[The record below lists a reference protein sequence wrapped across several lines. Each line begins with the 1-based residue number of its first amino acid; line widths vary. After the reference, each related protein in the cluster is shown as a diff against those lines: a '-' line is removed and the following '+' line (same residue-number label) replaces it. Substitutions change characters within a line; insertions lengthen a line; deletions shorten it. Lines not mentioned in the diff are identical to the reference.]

1 MRDVH
6 LRQVDLNLL
15 STLYALLEERH
26 VTRAAKRC
34 FLSQSAMSRS
44 LERIRDT
51 FGDELLIRTG
61 RTYERTVRGEWLLRE
76 LENLLPR
83 LEALVR
89 GEPFDPAQSRER
101 IRVAVT
107 DNGSIVLLPA
117 LTQRIRPAAPDVT
130 LEIVAWH
137 DRSFEDVEAGK
148 IDLALSPLAA
158 PSPLETERLYK
169 EDFVCLL
176 GADHKLRSGRFTLKQ
191 YLELSHVVVTVLAN
205 RQTFVDRPL
214 ADLGL
219 RRRVALSVP
228 FFVPAVAA
236 VAGSDLVLTLPRK
249 LAKAVAGMAN
259 VRSVEPPPEIKS
271 FQYFMVWHPRLT
283 AEPAQVWFREQL
295 RIVAKTI

>member
-34 FLSQSAMSRS
+34 FLSQPAMSRS

-61 RTYERTVRGEWLLRE
+61 RIYERTVRGEWLLRE

-101 IRVAVT
+101 LRVALT

-117 LTQRIRPAAPDVT
+117 LTQRIRTAAPDIT

-158 PSPLETERLYK
+158 PSPLETERLFK

-176 GADHKLRSGRFTLKQ
+176 GADHKLRSRRFTLKQ
-191 YLELSHVVVTVLAN
+191 YLELAHVAVGAL
-205 RQTFVDRPL
+205 DRPV

-228 FFVPAVAA
+228 FLVAAVAA

-249 LAKAVAGMAN
+249 LAKAVAAMAN

>member
-34 FLSQSAMSRS
+34 FLSQPAMSRS

-61 RTYERTVRGEWLLRE
+61 RIYERTVRGEWLLRE

-101 IRVAVT
+101 LRVAVT

-117 LTQRIRPAAPDVT
+117 LTQRIRTAAPDIT

-158 PSPLETERLYK
+158 PSPLETERLFK

-176 GADHKLRSGRFTLKQ
+176 GADHRLRSRRFTLKQ
-191 YLELSHVVVTVLAN
+191 YLELSHVAVGAL
-205 RQTFVDRPL
+205 DRPL

-228 FFVPAVAA
+228 FLVPAVAA
-236 VAGSDLVLTLPRK
+236 VAGSDLVLTLPRN
-249 LAKAVAGMAN
+249 LAKAVAAMAN
-259 VRSVEPPPEIKS
+259 VRFVEPPPEIKS

-295 RIVAKTI
+295 QIVAKTI

>member
-34 FLSQSAMSRS
+34 FLSQPAMSRS

-101 IRVAVT
+101 LRTAVT

-117 LTQRIRPAAPDVT
+117 LTQRIRTAAPDIT

-158 PSPLETERLYK
+158 LSPLETERLFK

-176 GADHKLRSGRFTLKQ
+176 GADHQLRARRFTLKQ
-191 YLELSHVVVTVLAN
+191 YLELSHVAVGAL
-205 RQTFVDRPL
+205 DRPL

-228 FFVPAVAA
+228 FLVPAVAA

-249 LAKAVAGMAN
+249 LAKAVAAMAN
-259 VRSVEPPPEIKS
+259 VRFVEPPPEIKS

-295 RIVAKTI
+295 QIVAKTI

>member
-15 STLYALLEERH
+15 SILYALLEERH

-34 FLSQSAMSRS
+34 FLSQPAMSRS

-61 RTYERTVRGEWLLRE
+61 RIYERTVRGEWLLRE

-101 IRVAVT
+101 LRVALT
-107 DNGSIVLLPA
+107 DNGSIALLPA
-117 LTQRIRPAAPDVT
+117 LTQRIRTSAADIT

-158 PSPLETERLYK
+158 LSPLETERLFK

-176 GADHKLRSGRFTLKQ
+176 GADHKLRARRFTLKQ
-191 YLELSHVVVTVLAN
+191 YLELSHVAVGTL
-205 RQTFVDRPL
+205 DRPL

-228 FFVPAVAA
+228 FLVPAVAA

-249 LAKAVAGMAN
+249 LAKAVAAMAN
-259 VRSVEPPPEIKS
+259 VRFVEPPPEIKS

>member
-1 MRDVH
+1 MHDVH

-34 FLSQSAMSRS
+34 FLSQPAMSRS
-44 LERIRDT
+44 LERLRDT

-61 RTYERTVRGEWLLRE
+61 RIYERTVRGEWLLRE

-101 IRVAVT
+101 LRVAVT

-117 LTQRIRPAAPDVT
+117 LTQRIRTAAPDMT

-148 IDLALSPLAA
+148 IDLAVSPLAA
-158 PSPLETERLYK
+158 PSPLETERLFK

-176 GADHKLRSGRFTLKQ
+176 GADHEFRSRRFTLKQ
-191 YLELSHVVVTVLAN
+191 YLELSHVAVGAL
-205 RQTFVDRPL
+205 DRPL

-228 FFVPAVAA
+228 FLVAAVAA

-249 LAKAVAGMAN
+249 LAKAVAAMAN

-283 AEPAQVWFREQL
+283 AEPAQVWFREQS
-295 RIVAKTI
+295 RIVAKAI

>member
-34 FLSQSAMSRS
+34 FLSQPAMSRS

-61 RTYERTVRGEWLLRE
+61 RIYERTVRGEWLLRE

-89 GEPFDPAQSRER
+89 GEPFNPAQSRER
-101 IRVAVT
+101 LRVALT
-107 DNGSIVLLPA
+107 DNGSIAILPA
-117 LTQRIRPAAPDVT
+117 LTQRIRTAAPDIT

-158 PSPLETERLYK
+158 LSPLETERLFK

-176 GADHKLRSGRFTLKQ
+176 GADHQLRARRFTLKQ
-191 YLELSHVVVTVLAN
+191 YLELSHVAVGAL
-205 RQTFVDRPL
+205 DRPL

-228 FFVPAVAA
+228 FLVPAVAA

-249 LAKAVAGMAN
+249 LAKAVAAMAN
-259 VRSVEPPPEIKS
+259 VRFVEPPPEIKS

-295 RIVAKTI
+295 RIVTKTI

>member
-1 MRDVH
+1 MREVH

-34 FLSQSAMSRS
+34 FLSQPAMSRS
-44 LERIRDT
+44 LERIRET

-61 RTYERTVRGEWLLRE
+61 RSYERTVRGEWLLRE

-101 IRVAVT
+101 LRVALT
-107 DNGSIVLLPA
+107 DNGSIALLPA
-117 LTQRIRPAAPDVT
+117 LTQRIRTAAPDIT

-158 PSPLETERLYK
+158 PSPLETERLFK
-169 EDFVCLL
+169 EDFVPARAHRGL
-176 GADHKLRSGRFTLKQ
+176 FTLAPIMA
-191 YLELSHVVVTVLAN
+191 LALATVWPDSKSQSTTKALMIKMSPIS
-205 RQTFVDRPL
+205 VCI
-214 ADLGL
+214 
-219 RRRVALSVP
+219 RRTGVCSCSQL
-228 FFVPAVAA
+228 
-236 VAGSDLVLTLPRK
+236 
-249 LAKAVAGMAN
+249 
-259 VRSVEPPPEIKS
+259 
-271 FQYFMVWHPRLT
+271 
-283 AEPAQVWFREQL
+283 EQL
-295 RIVAKTI
+295 SPV

>member
-34 FLSQSAMSRS
+34 FLSQPAMSRS

-61 RTYERTVRGEWLLRE
+61 RSYERTVRGEWLLRE

-101 IRVAVT
+101 LRVAVT
-107 DNGSIVLLPA
+107 DNGSIALLPA
-117 LTQRIRPAAPDVT
+117 LTQRIRTAAPDIT

-148 IDLALSPLAA
+148 IELALSPLTA
-158 PSPLETERLYK
+158 PSPLETERLFK

-176 GADHKLRSGRFTLKQ
+176 GADHKLRSRRFTLKQ
-191 YLELSHVVVTVLAN
+191 YLELSHVAVGAL
-205 RQTFVDRPL
+205 DRPL

-228 FFVPAVAA
+228 FLVAAVAA

-249 LAKAVAGMAN
+249 LAKAVAAMAN

>member
-1 MRDVH
+1 MRSVH
-6 LRQVDLNLL
+6 LREVDLNLL
-15 STLYALLEERH
+15 SSLYALLEERH
-26 VTRAAKRC
+26 VSRAAKRC
-34 FLSQSAMSRS
+34 FLSQPAMSRS

-61 RTYERTVRGEWLLRE
+61 RIYERTVRGEWLLRE
-76 LENLLPR
+76 LESLLPR

-89 GEPFDPAQSRER
+89 GDAFDPARSRER
-101 IRVAVT
+101 LRVAVT
-107 DNGSIVLLPA
+107 DNGSVVLLPA
-117 LTQRIRPAAPDVT
+117 LTQRIRTAAPDIT
-130 LEIVAWH
+130 LEVLAWH
-137 DRSFEDVEAGK
+137 DRSFEDLEAGK

-158 PSPLETERLYK
+158 PSPLETETLFK

-176 GADHKLRSGRFTLKQ
+176 GAGHKLRSRRFSLKQ
-191 YLELSHVVVTVLAN
+191 YLELSHVMVAVLAN
-205 RQTFVDRPL
+205 QQTLVDRPL

-228 FFVPAVAA
+228 FFAPAVAA
-236 VAGSDLVLTLPRK
+236 VAASDLVVTLPRK
-249 LAKAVAGMAN
+249 LARSLASMAN
-259 VRSVEPPPEIKS
+259 LRSVEPPPQIKG

>member
-15 STLYALLEERH
+15 STLYVLLEERH

-34 FLSQSAMSRS
+34 FLSQPAMSRS

-61 RTYERTVRGEWLLRE
+61 RIYERTVRGEWLLRE

-101 IRVAVT
+101 LRVALT

-117 LTQRIRPAAPDVT
+117 LTQRIRTAAPDMT

-158 PSPLETERLYK
+158 PSPLETERLFK

-176 GADHKLRSGRFTLKQ
+176 GADHQFRSRRFTLKQ
-191 YLELSHVVVTVLAN
+191 YLELSHVAVGAL
-205 RQTFVDRPL
+205 DRPL

-228 FFVPAVAA
+228 FLVPAVAA

-249 LAKAVAGMAN
+249 LAKAVAAMAK

-271 FQYFMVWHPRLT
+271 LQYFMVWHPRLT

>member
-34 FLSQSAMSRS
+34 FLSQPAMSRS

-61 RTYERTVRGEWLLRE
+61 RIYERTVRGEWLLRE

-101 IRVAVT
+101 LRVALT

-117 LTQRIRPAAPDVT
+117 LTQRIRTAAPDIT

-158 PSPLETERLYK
+158 PSPLETERLFK

-176 GADHKLRSGRFTLKQ
+176 GADHKLRSRRFTLKQ
-191 YLELSHVVVTVLAN
+191 YLELSHVAVGAL
-205 RQTFVDRPL
+205 DRPL
-214 ADLGL
+214 TDLGL

-228 FFVPAVAA
+228 FLVPAVAA

-249 LAKAVAGMAN
+249 LAKAVAAMAN

>member
-26 VTRAAKRC
+26 VTRAATRC
-34 FLSQSAMSRS
+34 FLSQPAMSRS

-61 RTYERTVRGEWLLRE
+61 RIYERTVRGEWLLRE

-101 IRVAVT
+101 LRTAVT

-117 LTQRIRPAAPDVT
+117 LTQRIRTAAPDIT
-130 LEIVAWH
+130 LEIIAWH

-158 PSPLETERLYK
+158 PAPLVTETLYK

-176 GADHKLRSGRFTLKQ
+176 GGGHKLRSRRFTLKQ
-191 YLELSHVVVTVLAN
+191 YL
-205 RQTFVDRPL
+205 
-214 ADLGL
+214 
-219 RRRVALSVP
+219 
-228 FFVPAVAA
+228 
-236 VAGSDLVLTLPRK
+236 
-249 LAKAVAGMAN
+249 AKD
-259 VRSVEPPPEIKS
+259 I
-271 FQYFMVWHPRLT
+271 
-283 AEPAQVWFREQL
+283 
-295 RIVAKTI
+295 

>member
-34 FLSQSAMSRS
+34 FLSQPAMSRS

-61 RTYERTVRGEWLLRE
+61 RIYERTVRGDWLLRE
-76 LENLLPR
+76 LENLMPR

-101 IRVAVT
+101 LRVALT
-107 DNGSIVLLPA
+107 DNGSIALLPA
-117 LTQRIRPAAPDVT
+117 LTQRIRTAAPDIT

-158 PSPLETERLYK
+158 PAPLETERLFK

-176 GADHKLRSGRFTLKQ
+176 GADHKLRSRRFTLKQ
-191 YLELSHVVVTVLAN
+191 YLELSHVAVGTL
-205 RQTFVDRPL
+205 DRPL

-228 FFVPAVAA
+228 FLVPAVAA

-249 LAKAVAGMAN
+249 LAKAVAAMAN
-259 VRSVEPPPEIKS
+259 VRFVEPPPEIKS

-295 RIVAKTI
+295 RIVTKTI

>member
-1 MRDVH
+1 MHDVH

-34 FLSQSAMSRS
+34 FLSQPAMSRS
-44 LERIRDT
+44 LERLRDT

-61 RTYERTVRGEWLLRE
+61 HIYERTVRGEWLLRE

-101 IRVAVT
+101 LRVAVT

-117 LTQRIRPAAPDVT
+117 LTQRIRTAAPDMT

-148 IDLALSPLAA
+148 IDLVLSPLAA
-158 PSPLETERLYK
+158 PSPLETETLFK

-176 GADHKLRSGRFTLKQ
+176 GADHEFRSRRFTLKQ
-191 YLELSHVVVTVLAN
+191 YLELSHVVVGVL
-205 RQTFVDRPL
+205 DRPL

-228 FFVPAVAA
+228 FLVAAVAA

-249 LAKAVAGMAN
+249 LAKAVAAMAN

-283 AEPAQVWFREQL
+283 AEPAQVWFREQS
-295 RIVAKTI
+295 RIVAKAI

>member
-1 MRDVH
+1 
-6 LRQVDLNLL
+6 
-15 STLYALLEERH
+15 
-26 VTRAAKRC
+26 
-34 FLSQSAMSRS
+34 MSRS

-61 RTYERTVRGEWLLRE
+61 RIYERTVRGEWLLRE

-101 IRVAVT
+101 LRVALT

-117 LTQRIRPAAPDVT
+117 LTQRIRTAAPDIT

-158 PSPLETERLYK
+158 PSPLETERLFK

-176 GADHKLRSGRFTLKQ
+176 GADHKLRSRRFTLKQ
-191 YLELSHVVVTVLAN
+191 YLELSHVAVGAL
-205 RQTFVDRPL
+205 DRPV

-228 FFVPAVAA
+228 FLVPAVAA

-249 LAKAVAGMAN
+249 LAKAVAALAN
-259 VRSVEPPPEIKS
+259 VRSVEPPQRS
-271 FQYFMVWHPRLT
+271 RAFQYFMVWHPRLT

>member
-34 FLSQSAMSRS
+34 FLSQPAMSRS

-61 RTYERTVRGEWLLRE
+61 RIYERTVRGEWLLRE

-101 IRVAVT
+101 LRVALT
-107 DNGSIVLLPA
+107 DNGSIALLPA
-117 LTQRIRPAAPDVT
+117 LTQRIRTAAPDIT

-158 PSPLETERLYK
+158 PSPLETERLFK

-176 GADHKLRSGRFTLKQ
+176 GADHKLRSRRFTLKQ
-191 YLELSHVVVTVLAN
+191 YLELSHVAVGTL
-205 RQTFVDRPL
+205 DRPL

-228 FFVPAVAA
+228 FLVPAVAA

-249 LAKAVAGMAN
+249 LAKAVAAMAN
-259 VRSVEPPPEIKS
+259 VRFVEPPPEIKS